1 MNAWKENYFLL
12 LNQHVKLY
20 ESNGQWMKFDINQV
34 EILDLSILEV
44 DNNLKSFPTCPQF
57 CMIVRVICKWSP
69 PPSLLSLVLSIM
81 IMGFRDREVIAVN
94 PVLSKQKHK
103 CHTALLLQIHPMHPI
118 SNFHEYQEFQQYMKW
133 IQWPVLTGNVAYAWY
148 WFVKGEKVQLVSHI
162 FNLYLLLLCF
172 ICSDCYNW
180 LKVWLS
186 YA

>member
-1 MNAWKENYFLL
+1 MNAWKENYFVL

-57 CMIVRVICKWSP
+57 CMIVCVICKWSP

-103 CHTALLLQIHPMHPI
+103 CRSSTTIADTHDASYLKRSWISRISAIYEMNTVTGFNWKCGLRLVLICERGKSTASQSYFQSLSTLIVFYMFWLL
-118 SNFHEYQEFQQYMKW
+118 
-133 IQWPVLTGNVAYAWY
+133 
-148 WFVKGEKVQLVSHI
+148 
-162 FNLYLLLLCF
+162 
-172 ICSDCYNW
+172 
-180 LKVWLS
+180 
-186 YA
+186 